1 MVQKQQEKGKQI
13 TAEAQ
18 KKIQK
23 VDAEDNMARKLGILE
38 AENDLLR
45 NADPKT
51 VLNYYAHNGRRNLM
65 ISKLNPDEKKLGKA
79 LAQSTYVRD
88 NYSYVYYGGERTGK
102 IYRDSDIFKTK
113 IDNLSLDIFKEQI
126 QFGGKYKI
134 FDGPQY
140 ITSVAERSEERRVG
154 KECRSRWS
162 PYH

>member
-1 MVQKQQEKGKQI
+1 MKWIGNRKKNTQPKRQIGHKGRGKYNKQQEKGKQI

-51 VLNYYAHNGRRNLM
+51 ALNYYAHNGRRNLM

-102 IYRDSDIFKTK
+102 IYRDSDIFKTTE
-113 IDNLSLDIFKEQI
+113 I
-126 QFGGKYKI
+126 
-134 FDGPQY
+134 
-140 ITSVAERSEERRVG
+140 
-154 KECRSRWS
+154 SRM
-162 PYH
+162 

>member
-1 MVQKQQEKGKQI
+1 
-13 TAEAQ
+13 
-18 KKIQK
+18 
-23 VDAEDNMARKLGILE
+23 MARKLGILE

-102 IYRDSDIFKTK
+102 IYRDSDIFKTTE
-113 IDNLSLDIFKEQI
+113 I
-126 QFGGKYKI
+126 
-134 FDGPQY
+134 
-140 ITSVAERSEERRVG
+140 
-154 KECRSRWS
+154 SRM
-162 PYH
+162 